1 MYLFGGISIKQK
13 LMKIII
19 VSCGLAMLLSYFA
32 ILINEAMSFH
42 GEIREELTTLA
53 YIVANNTDNAIMSND
68 QKAATKT
75 LSGLKDKKNILAAYI
90 LSTDDTLFAEYIAPD
105 ISPER
110 LRFERLK
117 ERKPS
122 SNVRQ
127 TLSEMIEDK
136 NAFFNFN
143 RDIFIINKI
152 TSDGKTLGTLV
163 IQSDNGQF
171 VARLKGF
178 FAVLTLIMIMT
189 FLSAYFLS
197 ARLQKV
203 ITEPILNLSTKIKK
217 ISQEKDYSVR
227 AEKKSNDEVGSLI
240 DGFNEM
246 LAQIQI
252 RDEEL
257 RKHRE
262 QLEELV
268 AFRTEE
274 LSRTNQNLQHTVEQL
289 QEAKEAAEEASRF
302 KSRFLANMSHE
313 IRTPLNGVL
322 GMTDLL
328 LNSAVTE
335 KQRRFA
341 ETIRLSGQTLLD
353 VINDI
358 LDFSKIE
365 AGKLE
370 LENIDFNLRETIEDI
385 VGILADMAQRKHIE
399 LISNIHPDVPSS
411 VKGDPGRLGQIISN
425 LVSNAIKFTEKGEI
439 EVKVNVLPGDS
450 DMTLLRF
457 EVRDTGIGI
466 SPDARKRIFDAF
478 SQEDESTTRRYG
490 GTGLGLA
497 ISKQLAEMMGGKIG
511 VESESGKG
519 SRFWFAIKLKKQ
531 SRNESVS
538 HTQFNDLRGV
548 RILIVDD
555 NSTNRSIL
563 HDQILAWGM
572 SNGSSENGQKALELL
587 TAAAKRGEPYDLAV
601 VDMNMPGMNG
611 IELAGAIKNDPLI
624 ASVRMIMLTSV
635 GYFGDYDDALKS
647 GFLSYLTKPVRQSQL
662 YNCLLNVMNEPA
674 EITSQKKSKD
684 DEQAIKYWKFH
695 GTILLAED
703 NLVNQEVTRGFLESF
718 GCRVDIVNNGK
729 EAVEA
734 LKRELYDMVFM
745 DCQMPEMDG
754 FEATKV
760 IRDQEKDNNGRHIP
774 VIALTAHALE
784 GDREECLAA
793 GMDDYLSKPF
803 THEQLREKL
812 ECWIGEEL
820 HATALDQKILE
831 NIRGLQKEGEP
842 SLMDKII
849 TIYVQTTPGLL
860 QDLSEAVAASDA
872 QAMKKAAHSLKSS
885 SANLGAMKL
894 SELCKEV
901 ESMGRMGA
909 LKGASALV
917 TKIEHEYSAVEKS
930 LMLEMQGRP
939 S

>member
-1 MYLFGGISIKQK
+1 MKFFNDISIKQK
-13 LMKIII
+13 LMRII
-19 VSCGLAMLLSYFA
+19 VMTCGVAMLLSYFA
-32 ILINEAMSFH
+32 ILLHEAISFNDDV
-42 GEIREELTTLA
+42 RQELTSLA
-53 YIVANNTDNAIMSND
+53 DIVGNNTSAAIMFND
-68 QKAATKT
+68 PKAATET

-90 LSTDDTLFAEYIAPD
+90 LSANDTVFAEYIASD
-105 ISPER
+105 TSPER
-110 LRFERLK
+110 LKFERLK
-117 ERKPS
+117 EGDPS

-127 TLSEMIEDK
+127 TLSEMIANK

-143 RDIFIINKI
+143 RDIIIINKI
-152 TSDGKTLGTLV
+152 TSEGQTLGTLV
-163 IQSDNGQF
+163 IQSDTDQF

-178 FAVLTLIMIMT
+178 FVVLTLIMMLT
-189 FLSAYFLS
+189 FLSAYLLS
-197 ARLQKV
+197 SRLQKI
-203 ITEPILNLSTKIKK
+203 ITEPILNLSKEMKRV
-217 ISQEKDYSVR
+217 SQEKDYSIR
-227 AEKKSNDEVGSLI
+227 AEKESNDEVGSLI
-240 DGFNEM
+240 DGFNDM
-246 LAQIQI
+246 LNQIQV

-257 RKHRE
+257 REHKE

-274 LSRTNQNLQHTVEQL
+274 LSLTNQNLQHTVEQL
-289 QEAKEAAEEASRF
+289 QEAKEAAEEASRA

-385 VGILADMAQRKHIE
+385 VGILANMAQRKNIE

-439 EVKVNVLPGDS
+439 EVKVNVLPGES
-450 DMTLLRF
+450 DMGIVRF

-466 SPDARKRIFDAF
+466 SPDGRKRIFDAF
-478 SQEDESTTRRYG
+478 AQEDDSTTRRYG

-497 ISKQLAEMMGGKIG
+497 ISKQLAEMMGGHIG

-519 SRFWFAIKLKKQ
+519 SRFWFILKLKKQ
-531 SRNESVS
+531 SRDESIS
-538 HTQFNDLRGV
+538 RIQFNDLRGV

-555 NSTNRSIL
+555 NSTNRNIL
-563 HDQILAWGM
+563 HDQIISWGM
-572 SNGSSENGQKALELL
+572 SNGSAEDGRKALELL

-611 IELAGAIKNDPLI
+611 IELARAIKGDPLI
-624 ASVRMIMLTSV
+624 ASVRLIMLTSV
-635 GYFGDYDDALKS
+635 GYFGDYDDALNS

-662 YNCLLNVMNEPA
+662 YNSLLNVMNEPA
-674 EITSQKKSKD
+674 EIISQKKSKD
-684 DEQAIKYWKFH
+684 DEQDKKSWHFH

-703 NLVNQEVTRGFLESF
+703 NLVNQEVTRGFLESL
-718 GCRVDIVNNGK
+718 GCRIDIVNNGR

-734 LKRELYDMVFM
+734 LKRELYDVVFM

-754 FEATKV
+754 FDATRV
-760 IRDQEKDNNGRHIP
+760 IREQEKDDNRQHVP
-774 VIALTAHALE
+774 VIALTAHAME

-803 THEQLREKL
+803 TYEQLREKL
-812 ECWIGEEL
+812 ERWMGEEL

-831 NIRGLQKEGEP
+831 NIRSLQKDGEP

-849 TIYVQTTPGLL
+849 TIYLQTTPKLL
-860 QDLSEAVAASDA
+860 QDLREAVAASDA
-872 QAMKKAAHSLKSS
+872 QAMRKAAHSLKSS
-885 SANLGAMKL
+885 SANVGAMKL
-894 SELCKEV
+894 SDIFKDVEVIGRTGSIQGAAALLKEI
-901 ESMGRMGA
+901 ES
-909 LKGASALV
+909 
-917 TKIEHEYSAVEKS
+917 EFQQVEKS

>member
-1 MYLFGGISIKQK
+1 MR
-13 LMKIII
+13 III
-19 VSCGLAMLLSYFA
+19 MACGLAMLLSYFA
-32 ILINEAMSFH
+32 ILINEAISFND
-42 GEIREELTTLA
+42 EVKQELTSLA
-53 YIVANNTDNAIMSND
+53 DIVGNNTSAAIMFND
-68 QKAATKT
+68 PKAATET
-75 LSGLKDKKNILAAYI
+75 LLGLKDKKNILAAYI
-90 LSTDDTLFAEYIAPD
+90 LSTNDTVFAEYIAPD

-117 ERKPS
+117 EGDTS
-122 SNVRQ
+122 SNFSQ
-127 TLSEMIEDK
+127 TLAEMIEDK
-136 NAFFNFN
+136 NAFFNFS

-152 TSDGKTLGTLV
+152 TFDGQTIGTLV
-163 IQSDNGQF
+163 IQSDTGQF
-171 VARLKGF
+171 VARLKEF
-178 FAVLTLIMIMT
+178 LMVLTLIMIMT
-189 FLSAYFLS
+189 LLSSYLLS
-197 ARLQKV
+197 SRLQKI
-203 ITEPILNLSTKIKK
+203 ITDPILHLSKK
-217 ISQEKDYSVR
+217 MKKVSQDKDYSVR

-240 DGFNEM
+240 DGFNDM
-246 LAQIQI
+246 LNQIQV
-252 RDEEL
+252 RDDEL

-262 QLEELV
+262 QLENLV
-268 AFRTEE
+268 ALRTEE
-274 LSRTNQNLQHTVEQL
+274 LSKTNQNLQHTVEQL
-289 QEAKEAAEEASRF
+289 QEAKEAAEEASRA

-370 LENIDFNLRETIEDI
+370 LENTDFNLRETIEDI
-385 VGILADMAQRKHIE
+385 VGILADMAQRKNIE

-439 EVKVNVLPGDS
+439 EVKVNVLPGES
-450 DMTLLRF
+450 DMAMLRF

-519 SRFWFAIKLKKQ
+519 SRFWFTTKLKKQ
-531 SRNESVS
+531 RRDKSVS
-538 HTQFNDLRGV
+538 HTQFNDLGGV

-572 SNGSSENGQKALELL
+572 SNGSAENGQKALELL
-587 TAAAKRGEPYDLAV
+587 TAAAKRGEPYNLAV

-611 IELAGAIKNDPLI
+611 IELAQAIKQDPLI

-635 GYFGDYDDALKS
+635 GYFGDYDDALNS

-674 EITSQKKSKD
+674 EISSQKNSKD
-684 DEQAIKYWKFH
+684 DEQVIKYWKFH
-695 GTILLAED
+695 GAILLAED

-718 GCRVDIVNNGK
+718 GCRVDIVNNGR

-734 LKRELYDMVFM
+734 LNRELYDIVFM

-774 VIALTAHALE
+774 IIALTAHALD
-784 GDREECLAA
+784 GDREECIAA

-842 SLMDKII
+842 SLIDKII
-849 TIYVQTTPGLL
+849 TIYLQTTSKLL
-860 QDLSEAVAASDA
+860 RDLSEAVAASDV
-872 QAMKKAAHSLKSS
+872 QATKKAAHSLKSS
-885 SANLGAMKL
+885 SANVGATKL

-901 ESMGRMGA
+901 EAMGRNNSIR
-909 LKGASALV
+909 GASALV
-917 TKIEHEYSAVEKS
+917 TKIKHEYNAVEKS